1 MNPERGRSR
10 SIITARTRVIDSAS
24 KHMEKIF
31 LRAIPKWIFCSRAG
45 SVPNDSYRKW
55 VIDPVEQVATFVCMK
70 SLALIVLLTSAA
82 LGQTT
87 KTGIAIHCVALPGD
101 VVGGQLCTALRLAVA
116 RNPRYEEA
124 VTNPQ
129 GWQLRLAT
137 MGIDDNKGAA
147 VSMTLVYRAMYVVNT
162 VQVCGASVIADC
174 AQGMLSDSD
183 DHIRLFETAVKDRI
197 AKQQT
202 P

>member
-1 MNPERGRSR
+1 
-10 SIITARTRVIDSAS
+10 
-24 KHMEKIF
+24 
-31 LRAIPKWIFCSRAG
+31 
-45 SVPNDSYRKW
+45 
-55 VIDPVEQVATFVCMK
+55 MK
-70 SLALIVLLTSAA
+70 NLALIVLLTSAA
-82 LGQTT
+82 FGQTP
-87 KTGIAIHCVALPGD
+87 KTDIAIHCVALPGD
-101 VVGGQLCTALRLAVA
+101 VVGGQLCSALRLAVA

-137 MGIDDNKGAA
+137 MGFDDNKGAA
-147 VSMTLVYRAMYVVNT
+147 ISMTLVYRAMYVVNT
-162 VQVCGASVIADC
+162 VQVCGASVIPDC

-183 DHIRLFETAVKDRI
+183 DHIRLFEKAVKDRI